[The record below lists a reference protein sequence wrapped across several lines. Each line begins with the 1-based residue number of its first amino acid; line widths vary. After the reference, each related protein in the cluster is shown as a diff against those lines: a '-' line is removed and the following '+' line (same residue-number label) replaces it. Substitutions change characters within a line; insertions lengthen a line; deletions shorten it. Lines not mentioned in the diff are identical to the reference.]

1 MAKPLVY
8 GFPSKGTKRSNGLL
22 KPLQLLR
29 SPHTPSP
36 LAFHKFC
43 RPLRSVPHNWF
54 GRAASWESASGFGLR
69 GKGNPC
75 PHTSPLSGLSDQ
87 RWGRINE
94 SLMMNFFSNGQ
105 HKAGGRPR
113 DMTLPW
119 TTQLTLHPL
128 CQHPQNLQSP
138 LPFHLPRPHWTSPC
152 PPLVPAVI
160 RLPISRSMANS
171 LLSLSL
177 SLSHRVCQGRPG
189 AWLPGGHSTARLHR
203 LETSRSLFF
212 PLLFLFFY
220 SSFPFLLFSPV
231 YPLTSPPS
239 FSYFPLYCQTQPPK
253 PPR

>member
-8 GFPSKGTKRSNGLL
+8 GFPSKGTKRTNGPL

-54 GRAASWESASGFGLR
+54 GRTASWESASGFGLR
-69 GKGNPC
+69 GKG
-75 PHTSPLSGLSDQ
+75 SPLVPTHPLYLACQ
-87 RWGRINE
+87 INVGGE
-94 SLMMNFFSNGQ
+94 LMRVWWWFFSNGQ
-105 HKAGGRPR
+105 HKDGGRPR

-212 PLLFLFFY
+212 PLLFLFFH

-231 YPLTSPPS
+231 YPLTSPPFFLL
-239 FSYFPLYCQTQPPK
+239 FSPLLPNPTP
-253 PPR
+253 